1 MAEKKKK
8 KLSNNAKTSF
18 AIVSRGGNGE
28 ASDAGRCAGS
38 KARSHLTPPPL
49 SSGPGGVHG
58 GEPFPKLVFPRRAPP
73 VPVRAPSPPRERALR
88 SPPRLHKPLVA
99 RFTHRK
105 NRFPFR
111 FYPWL
116 LSLGADRTTTTPL
129 CSTPVPCLRLVFPH
143 FRSSGL
149 WRWEG
154 GGEGPRDFRVDFALV
169 REDFRGAK
177 LQKSVP
183 PPGRFACKWPVTRG
197 WRLVADPCRKSIL
210 GAKIRPSKKDPRGE
224 RGHQGRHELG
234 RGQ

>member
-38 KARSHLTPPPL
+38 KARSHLTPPTL

-58 GEPFPKLVFPRRAPP
+58 GEPFPRTGVPEESTSRPRPRSFASARTRVAESAAP
-73 VPVRAPSPPRERALR
+73 
-88 SPPRLHKPLVA
+88 HKPLVA

-129 CSTPVPCLRLVFPH
+129 CSTPVPLPPASFSYFRG
-143 FRSSGL
+143 RSSGL

-154 GGEGPRDFRVDFALV
+154 GGKD
-169 REDFRGAK
+169 REI
-177 LQKSVP
+177 SV
-183 PPGRFACKWPVTRG
+183 
-197 WRLVADPCRKSIL
+197 
-210 GAKIRPSKKDPRGE
+210 
-224 RGHQGRHELG
+224 
-234 RGQ
+234 